1 MKWVPVESSVFTA
14 FSYIRREH
22 VLYLKFR
29 SGDVYRYFDFPPD
42 RFGDL
47 WLLNPKGDTLHITF
61 VIVSPLSRC
70 AGALPMIEKGL
81 KARSVGLDADPAADL
96 RTGHDSVAE

>member
-42 RFGDL
+42 RFGDFVAAESKGRYFAHYIRDRFPFEPVRRSSADDDDREG
-47 WLLNPKGDTLHITF
+47 PKGKIGR
-61 VIVSPLSRC
+61 PRCRPRSR
-70 AGALPMIEKGL
+70 PSD
-81 KARSVGLDADPAADL
+81 RP
-96 RTGHDSVAE
+96 